1 MQRPL
6 YRQQMR
12 IPNKLTDEDAKYM
25 KEMAKERFDRVMEVL
40 RNLPLPMLFIF
51 RYVLINHYSYFL
63 I

>member
-6 YRQQMR
+6 YRHQMR

-40 RNLPLPMLFIF
+40 RSLPLPMLFVF
-51 RYVLINHYSYFL
+51 RYVLC
-63 I
+63 